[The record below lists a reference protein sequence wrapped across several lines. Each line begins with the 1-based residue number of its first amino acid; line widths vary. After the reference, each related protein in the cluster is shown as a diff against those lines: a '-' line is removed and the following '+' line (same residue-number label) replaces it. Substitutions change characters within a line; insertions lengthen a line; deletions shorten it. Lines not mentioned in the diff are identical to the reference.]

1 MVLEKLK
8 EYKHGVS
15 GSISFGLC
23 YGVASDI

>member
-8 EYKHGVS
+8 EYKRGVS
-15 GSISFGLC
+15 GSFSFGLC

>member
-8 EYKHGVS
+8 EYKQGVS
-15 GSISFGLC
+15 GSFSFGLR